1 MRMYIPE
8 SELNNA
14 DNIQRITDILEK
26 VPETDL
32 MCMDG
37 VGMTLDDAVQ
47 AIRELGE
54 IKLRIC
60 FVAVVLVPDMVAFAT
75 HLPPCHRTLWDSMG
89 GKLLNF
95 LKKVQ
100 F

>member
-8 SELNNA
+8 SELNSA
-14 DNIQRITDILEK
+14 DNMQRTMDILDE
-26 VPETDL
+26 VPDTDL
-32 MCMDG
+32 HFP
-37 VGMTLDDAVQ
+37 GMVMFDDAIQ